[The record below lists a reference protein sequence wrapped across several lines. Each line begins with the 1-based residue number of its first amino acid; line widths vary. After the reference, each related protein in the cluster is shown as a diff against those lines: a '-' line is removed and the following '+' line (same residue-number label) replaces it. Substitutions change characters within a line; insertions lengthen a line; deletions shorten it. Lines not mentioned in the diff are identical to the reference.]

1 MRLVRSSAE
10 SSGGC
15 LPSAMASG
23 IAKILEDRKTDNM
36 AEVEREGGVWRN
48 GAFLF
53 PDGSGGSFGRN
64 ESYRDSNGVL
74 RFHTVFVSNSVTG

>member
-1 MRLVRSSAE
+1 MS
-10 SSGGC
+10 
-15 LPSAMASG
+15 

-36 AEVEREGGVWRN
+36 AEVEHAGGVWRDGAN

-53 PDGSGGSFGRN
+53 PDGSGGSFSRN
-64 ESYRDSNGVL
+64 ESYRDSQGVL